1 MPELPE
7 VEVICRGVR
16 PHLLERRVTAIHH
29 SGKQLRR
36 PVPLHLLKQEMIGRQ
51 IQEVTR
57 RAKYLQITLDSRAML
72 IIHLGM
78 TGNLGFFAPNSPP
91 AKHDHLRWT
100 LDNGTE
106 LRYNDSR
113 RFGSIQILAVQETAN
128 LEATVFKTT
137 GPEPFSADF
146 TSEYLHRLAKGR
158 DLPVKVFIMTTQ
170 VVAGVGNIYANESLF
185 RAGIMPTRKIDSISR
200 KDWQRLITAIREIL
214 QHAIN
219 CGGSTINNFINARQ
233 EKGYFQV
240 NFQVYG
246 KESKTCPSCQQA
258 TIEKIRLTGRASY
271 FCRRCQR

>member
-7 VEVICRGVR
+7 VEVICRGIR
-16 PHLLERRVTAIHH
+16 PHLLERRVLAVHH

-36 PVPLHLLKQEMIGRQ
+36 PVPLHLLRQEMVDRQ
-51 IQEVTR
+51 IKEVRR
-57 RAKYLQITLDSRAML
+57 RAKYLQITLDSGAML

-78 TGNLGFFAPNSPP
+78 TGNLGFFAPNSEP

-113 RFGSIQILAVQETAN
+113 RFGSIQILAAHETAN
-128 LEATVFKTT
+128 LEETVFKTT
-137 GPEPFSADF
+137 GPEPFSSDF
-146 TSEYLHRLAKGR
+146 SAAYLLRLAKGR
-158 DLPVKVFIMTTQ
+158 DLPIKVFIMTTQ

-185 RAGIMPTRKIDSISR
+185 RAGISPTRKINSINR
-200 KDWQRLITAIREIL
+200 KDWVRLIAAIREIL
-214 QHAIN
+214 QHVIE
-219 CGGSTINNFINARQ
+219 CGGTTISKFINAGQ

-246 KESKTCPSCQQA
+246 KEGKICPTCQQA
-258 TIEKIRLTGRASY
+258 KIEKIRLTGRASY
-271 FCRRCQR
+271 FCPRCQR

>member
-7 VEVICRGVR
+7 VEVICRGIR
-16 PHLLERRVTAIHH
+16 PHLLERKVTAIHH
-29 SGKQLRR
+29 SGKQLRL
-36 PVPLHLLKQEMIGRQ
+36 PVPLQLLQKEMVGRQ
-51 IQEVTR
+51 IKEVSR
-57 RAKYLQITLDSRAML
+57 RAKYLQITLDSGAML

-78 TGNLGFFAPNSPP
+78 TGNLGFFAPNSDP

-113 RFGSIQILAVQETAN
+113 RFGSIQILAARDTAD
-128 LEATVFKTT
+128 LEATVFKTA
-137 GPEPFSADF
+137 GPEPFSDEFSA
-146 TSEYLHRLAKGR
+146 EYLLRLAKGR

-185 RAGIMPTRKIDSISR
+185 RAGILPTRKISSIR
-200 KDWQRLITAIREIL
+200 KKDWQRLITAIREIL
-214 QHAIN
+214 QHAIH
-219 CGGSTINNFINARQ
+219 CGGSTISNFINARQ

-246 KESKTCPSCQQA
+246 KEGETCPACRQA
-258 TIEKIRLTGRASY
+258 KLEKVRLAGRASY
-271 FCRRCQR
+271 FCPCCQR